1 MDEFGEPATL
11 GRVSAERSAPA
22 AAPRASVAIG
32 FGSPAGD
39 TGVTR
44 LDLND
49 MLVRNAQATFFMRV
63 SGDAMREAGLASG
76 DIVLVDRAIAPL
88 HGHVVIATVEH
99 EFVCRRLARQGN
111 AVRLAAGDGAPDN
124 VPREGEELQVWGV
137 VTTVIKQLAV

>member
-1 MDEFGEPATL
+1 MDDAPDASRFA
-11 GRVSAERSAPA
+11 RVGVDRNAPA
-22 AAPRASVAIG
+22 PPPRASVAIG

-49 MLVRNAQATFFMRV
+49 MLVRNAQATFLMRV
-63 SGDAMREAGLASG
+63 AGDSMREAGLASG
-76 DIVLVDRAIAPL
+76 DIVLVDRALAPL

-99 EFVCRRLARQGN
+99 EFICRRLVQQGR
-111 AVRLAAGDGAPDN
+111 AVHLAASDGSADI

-137 VTTVIKQLAV
+137 VTTVIKQLPV